1 MIVSASRRTDLPRWY
16 GEWFSNRLRAG
27 YALVRNPMNAA
38 QLRRVSLVPDDV
50 DCFVFW
56 TKDPANFIPRLDM
69 LDAAGYGYYFQ
80 FTLTPYG
87 RELEPGMRDK
97 REIVETFIALA
108 KRVGRERV
116 VWRYDP
122 IILND
127 FIGLDYHRAEF
138 SRLCGLLAPYTDT
151 VTVSFVDM
159 YAKLKTSLIRPIS
172 DDELAELAAYIGETA
187 RSNGLCAVACCESA
201 DLSRFGIKRAACID
215 ASRIERIAG
224 RPLGLRPDRNQRAG
238 CGCAESVDIG
248 AYDTCPAGCV
258 YCYANRPGK
267 CGDFSAAQRRYAE
280 HDPHAEMLWGG
291 GVAKNE
297 K

>member
-16 GEWFSNRLRAG
+16 GEWFENRLRAG

-38 QLRRVSLVPDDV
+38 QLRRVSLAPEDV

-56 TKDPANFIPRLDM
+56 TKDPAKFMPRLGV
-69 LDAAGYGYYFQ
+69 LDEAGYSYYFQ

-97 REIVETFIALA
+97 RRIVDTFIALA
-108 KRVGRERV
+108 KRIGRQRL

-122 IILND
+122 IILNS
-127 FIGLDYHRAEF
+127 FIGVDYHRAEF
-138 SRLCGLLAPYTDT
+138 ARMCGLLAPYTDT
-151 VTVSFVDM
+151 VTISFADM
-159 YAKLKTSLIRPIS
+159 YPKLKTTLIRPVD
-172 DDELAELAAYIGETA
+172 DDEIAELASFIGGVA
-187 RSNGLCAVACCESA
+187 HSHGLQAVACCESA
-201 DLSRFGIKRAACID
+201 DLSRFGITRAACID
-215 ASRIERIAG
+215 AARIERITG
-224 RPLGLRPDRNQRAG
+224 RALRLRPDRNQRPG

-267 CGDFSAAQRRYAE
+267 GGDFDAAKRRYAA
-280 HDPHAEMLWGG
+280 HDPHAEMLWGD
-291 GVAKNE
+291 ATQNPK
-297 K
+297 